1 MLTLDKQFAIVI
13 TSMKEDDM
21 TNIYIL
27 YLHKEEL
34 GFFSTKEKAIAH
46 RDTLVKTYD
55 YQLGGFSIKSV
66 TLDQPF

>member
-1 MLTLDKQFAIVI
+1 
-13 TSMKEDDM
+13 M
-21 TNIYIL
+21 TTIYIL
-27 YLHKEEL
+27 YLHKDEI

-46 RDTLVKTYD
+46 RDEIIKTYD